1 MITSGCC
8 GSPLMTMM
16 LSDSGI
22 VYDSIS
28 HCFYCNP
35 RNPVSSVPLKV
46 ISLFTGCGGLD
57 IGLERAGFDVAA
69 CVEIDK
75 DCWNTIEI
83 NRQWPIFKEYDGDIT
98 KVSTDELLAF
108 SGLEIGEAALVVG
121 GAPCQPFSNMG
132 KKEGINNQ
140 QEGTLFQHFV
150 RIVKE
155 TQPVGFIFENVS
167 GFLHKKHGEII
178 EYMKTEFSRLGYSST
193 VALLNAA
200 DYGVPQTRRR
210 VFIMGRR
217 DGLEVGLPLPK
228 FSEHPKQTERH
239 FEQAR
244 IDLPWEIKKWVTV
257 RDAFDSI
264 PIEALD
270 RPDCLGLKHSD
281 EMKARMDHISGKMN
295 FKQLPDHLKPNCW
308 KTGKHQGADT
318 FGRLQWDR
326 PSVTIRTCAYN
337 PSKGRYIHPVEN
349 RGLNTLEMASLQSFP
364 LEWRFLGSLISVG
377 RQIGNA
383 VPPLLAKEIGNAMR
397 DQLIDIMD

>member
-1 MITSGCC
+1 MTSRSYS
-8 GSPLMTMM
+8 GSPLIQMM

-22 VYDSIS
+22 VYDSIT
-28 HCFYCNP
+28 HCFYCIP
-35 RNPVSSVPLKV
+35 RNVISGVPLKV
-46 ISLFTGCGGLD
+46 ISLFSGSGGLD
-57 IGLERAGFDVAA
+57 IGLEAAGFDVAA

-75 DCWNTIEI
+75 DCWKTLEL
-83 NRQWPIFKEYDGDIT
+83 NRQWPVFKKYDSDIT
-98 KVSTDELLAF
+98 KISTEELLDF
-108 SGLEIGEAALVVG
+108 SGLKIGEAALVVG

-132 KKEGINNQ
+132 KREGINNQ

-155 TQPVGFIFENVS
+155 AQPVGFIFENVS
-167 GFLHKKHGEII
+167 GFLQKKHGEII
-178 EYMKTEFSRLGYSST
+178 EHMKTEFSKLGYSST

-200 DYGVPQTRRR
+200 DYGVPQVRRR

-217 DGLEVGLPLPK
+217 DGLDVGLPLPK
-228 FSEHPKQTERH
+228 FSEHPKQTEQH

-244 IDLPWEIKKWVTV
+244 IDLPWRIKKWITV
-257 RDAFDSI
+257 RDAFDTI
-264 PIEALD
+264 PTGAFD
-270 RPDCLGLKHSD
+270 RSDCLGLKHSA
-281 EMKARMDHISGKMN
+281 EMQTRMSHISGKMN
-295 FKQLPDHLKPNCW
+295 FKHLPDHLKPNCW

-349 RGLNTLEMASLQSFP
+349 RGLNTLEMALLQSFP
-364 LEWRFLGSLISVG
+364 EKWRFFGSLMSVG

-383 VPPLLAKEIGNAMR
+383 VPPLLAEEMGHAMR
-397 DQLIDIMD
+397 YQILDIMN